1 MLKALHLLRFIY
13 MNSSIS
19 DEWWET
25 SLDIAVR
32 YKLIVT
38 GRVPRQSGTSHVLV
52 PMIDRSFTNNNQLRT
67 FEHIWPWVAVC
78 QTQFELLE
86 NN

>member
-13 MNSSIS
+13 INSSIS

-32 YKLIVT
+32 HKLLWLGVF
-38 GRVPRQSGTSHVLV
+38 RGTSHVLV

-78 QTQFELLE
+78 QTQFELL
-86 NN
+86 